1 MDKRQFRKVVSETVS
16 DVIAKN
22 ADVIEKELFST
33 VNSTDDTQ
41 TVLAKMIISSI
52 KLSAQFSVQTA
63 MELLQSI
70 GVVNASEVKIVPKFT
85 VIDEGDSVKSH
96 D

>member
-52 KLSAQFSVQTA
+52 QLSAQFSVQTA

-85 VIDEGDSVKSH
+85 VIDGGDSVKSH